1 VSDLNLVALTG
12 RIGKDPEIRYTGGG
26 TAVANTRMAVSRRRK
41 GKDGERQDD
50 TTWVTL
56 VFWDKLAELV
66 SNYVSKGSQIA
77 VRGEL
82 QVRQWDDKTTG
93 AKREATEVR
102 VHDLTLLGGRGT
114 SSQASVPEGGMAP
127 AMDDFQ
133 DDDIPF

>member
-1 VSDLNLVALTG
+1 MSDLNLVALTG
-12 RIGKDPEIRYTGGG
+12 RIGKDPEVRYTNGG

-66 SNYVSKGSQIA
+66 QSYVAKGSQIA

-82 QVRQWDDKTTG
+82 QVRQWDDKQG
-93 AKREATEVR
+93 QKRESTEVR

-114 SSQASVPEGGMAP
+114 SSQATVKEGGMAP

>member
-12 RIGKDPEIRYTGGG
+12 RIGKDPEVRYTGGG
-26 TAVANTRMAVSRRRK
+26 TAVANTRMAVTRRRK

-50 TTWVTL
+50 ITWVTL

-66 SNYVSKGSQIA
+66 SNYVAKGSQIA

-82 QVRQWDDKTTG
+82 QVRQWDDKQG
-93 AKREATEVR
+93 QKRESTEVR

-114 SSQASVPEGGMAP
+114 SSQATVKEGGMAP

>member
-12 RIGKDPEIRYTGGG
+12 RIGKDPEVRYTGGG

-66 SNYVSKGSQIA
+66 SNYVAKGSQIA

-82 QVRQWDDKTTG
+82 QVRQWDDKQG
-93 AKREATEVR
+93 QKRESTEVR

-114 SSQASVPEGGMAP
+114 SSQATVKEGGMAP
-127 AMDDFQ
+127 AMDDF
-133 DDDIPF
+133 DDEIPF

>member
-1 VSDLNLVALTG
+1 MSDLNLVALTG
-12 RIGKDPEIRYTGGG
+12 RIGKDPEVRYTGGG

-82 QVRQWDDKTTG
+82 QVRQWDDKQG
-93 AKREATEVR
+93 QKRESTEVR

-114 SSQASVPEGGMAP
+114 SSQATVKEGGMAP
-127 AMDDFQ
+127 AMDDF
-133 DDDIPF
+133 DDEIPF

>member
-1 VSDLNLVALTG
+1 
-12 RIGKDPEIRYTGGG
+12 
-26 TAVANTRMAVSRRRK
+26 MAVSRRRK

-66 SNYVSKGSQIA
+66 SNYVSKGSPIA

-127 AMDDFQ
+127 AMDDF
-133 DDDIPF
+133 DDEIPF

>member
-1 VSDLNLVALTG
+1 MSDLNLVALTG
-12 RIGKDPEIRYTGGG
+12 RIGKDPEVRYTGGG
-26 TAVANTRMAVSRRRK
+26 TAVANTRIAVSRRRK

-66 SNYVSKGSQIA
+66 SNYVAKGSQIA

-82 QVRQWDDKTTG
+82 QVRQWDDKQG
-93 AKREATEVR
+93 QKRESTEVR

-114 SSQASVPEGGMAP
+114 SSQATVKEGGMAP
-127 AMDDFQ
+127 AMDDF
-133 DDDIPF
+133 DDEIPF

>member
-1 VSDLNLVALTG
+1 
-12 RIGKDPEIRYTGGG
+12 
-26 TAVANTRMAVSRRRK
+26 MAVSRRRK

-82 QVRQWDDKTTG
+82 QVRQWDDKQG
-93 AKREATEVR
+93 QKRESTEVR

-127 AMDDFQ
+127 AMDDF
-133 DDDIPF
+133 DDEIPF

>member
-12 RIGKDPEIRYTGGG
+12 RIGKDPEVRYTGGG

-66 SNYVSKGSQIA
+66 SNYVAKGSQIA

-82 QVRQWDDKTTG
+82 QVRQWDDKQG
-93 AKREATEVR
+93 QKRESTEIR

-114 SSQASVPEGGMAP
+114 SSQATVKEGGMAP
-127 AMDDFQ
+127 AMDDF
-133 DDDIPF
+133 DDEIPF

>member
-1 VSDLNLVALTG
+1 MSDLNLVALTG
-12 RIGKDPEIRYTGGG
+12 RIGKDPEVRYTGGG

-66 SNYVSKGSQIA
+66 SNYVAKGSQIA

-82 QVRQWDDKTTG
+82 QVRQWDDKQG
-93 AKREATEVR
+93 QKRESTEIR

-114 SSQASVPEGGMAP
+114 SSQATVKEGGMAP
-127 AMDDFQ
+127 AMDDF
-133 DDDIPF
+133 DDEIPF

>member
-1 VSDLNLVALTG
+1 VALTG
-12 RIGKDPEIRYTGGG
+12 RIGKDPEVRYTNGG

-66 SNYVSKGSQIA
+66 QSYVAKGSQIA

-82 QVRQWDDKTTG
+82 QVRQWDDKQG
-93 AKREATEVR
+93 QKRESTEVR

-114 SSQASVPEGGMAP
+114 SSQATVKEGGMAP

>member
-1 VSDLNLVALTG
+1 LSDLNLVAFTG
-12 RIGKDPEIRYTGGG
+12 RIGRDPEVRYTAGG
-26 TAVANTRMAVSRRRK
+26 TPVANTRLAVSKRRK

-56 VFWDKLAELV
+56 VFWDRLADLV

-82 QVRQWDDKTTG
+82 QVRAYEDKTG
-93 AKREATEVR
+93 AKRESTEVR
-102 VHDLTLLGGRGT
+102 VHDLTLLGGGKERGEE
-114 SSQASVPEGGMAP
+114 PRHRPNGDKP
-127 AMDDFQ
+127 AADF

>member
-1 VSDLNLVALTG
+1 VALTG
-12 RIGKDPEIRYTGGG
+12 RIGKDPEVRYTGGG
-26 TAVANTRMAVSRRRK
+26 TAVANTRIAVSRRRK

-66 SNYVSKGSQIA
+66 SNYVAKGSQIA

-82 QVRQWDDKTTG
+82 QVRQWDDKQG
-93 AKREATEVR
+93 QKRESTEVR

-114 SSQASVPEGGMAP
+114 SSQATVKEGGMAP
-127 AMDDFQ
+127 AMDDF
-133 DDDIPF
+133 DDEIPF